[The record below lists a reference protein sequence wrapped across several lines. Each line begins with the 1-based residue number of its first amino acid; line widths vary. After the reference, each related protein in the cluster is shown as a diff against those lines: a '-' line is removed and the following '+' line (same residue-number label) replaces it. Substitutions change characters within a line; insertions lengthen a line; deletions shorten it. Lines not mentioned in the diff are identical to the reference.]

1 MRIPSLRAPWR
12 TLLVAAGLAALPAA
26 ASADIILK
34 NKDGRSYEIAVRHS
48 VSTTRTTV
56 PARSYLIVTEG
67 AQTVQLRDGE
77 GNPVGEPL
85 EVADGDRLELSRGK
99 LKKTS
104 SSVSQADGK

>member
-1 MRIPSLRAPWR
+1 MRIPFRM
-12 TLLVAAGLAALPAA
+12 LLAAAGLAVLPAT

-67 AQTVQLRDGE
+67 ALSVQLRDSD
-77 GNPVGEPL
+77 GNPKGEL
-85 EVADGDRLELSRGK
+85 IELADGDRLELSRGK
-99 LKKTS
+99 LKKTG
-104 SSVSQADGK
+104 SSVSQK